1 MTDDAHVTPA
11 GWYPDPSGGQRYWDG
26 AKWLDLPA
34 PSSSLEPAKNTKRRP
49 KKWAIGALV
58 ALVLLGGGG
67 AIWKVAHDAQV
78 AAAEEAAINL
88 AAQEEADRVAAE
100 EARRAEAQAAQQK
113 RDNAERA
120 SREAAVA
127 EIETSVKTMAE
138 GHVAKGLIDGSII
151 SVSCSPVSGGST
163 DDLTETTTVFEC
175 FVAINDNGDGTM
187 SGFKYHATMNWTSGE
202 FTYGMGA
209 P

>member
-11 GWYPDPSGGQRYWDG
+11 GWYPVPSGGQRYWDG

-34 PSSSLEPAKNTKRRP
+34 PSSSLEPAKNTKRLP

-58 ALVLLGGGG
+58 ALVLVCGGG

-175 FVAINDNGDGTM
+175 FVATNDNGDGTM

>member
-1 MTDDAHVTPA
+1 MTPA

-26 AKWLDLPA
+26 AKWLDLPD
-34 PSSSLEPAKNTKRRP
+34 PSPKLEAAGKTKRLP

-58 ALVLLGGGG
+58 ALVLICAGG
-67 AIWKVAHDAQV
+67 ATWKLMHDARV
-78 AAAEEAAINL
+78 AAAEDAAIKL

-100 EARRAEAQAAQQK
+100 NARRAEAQAAQQK

-120 SREAAVA
+120 SREAAVT

-138 GHVAKGLIDGSII
+138 GHVAKGLIDGSVI

-175 FVAINDNGDGTM
+175 FTATKDNGDGTM

>member
-1 MTDDAHVTPA
+1 M
-11 GWYPDPSGGQRYWDG
+11 
-26 AKWLDLPA
+26 
-34 PSSSLEPAKNTKRRP
+34 
-49 KKWAIGALV
+49 
-58 ALVLLGGGG
+58 
-67 AIWKVAHDAQV
+67 AHDAQV

-175 FVAINDNGDGTM
+175 FVATNDNGDGTM